1 MEVSSKILIG
11 AEFFITHDF
20 NDLDKK
26 NQQNIII
33 MKRQIDNF
41 FH

>member
-26 NQQNIII
+26 KTNKIL
-33 MKRQIDNF
+33 
-41 FH
+41 

>member
-11 AEFFITHDF
+11 AEFFSTHDF

-33 MKRQIDNF
+33 MKRQID
-41 FH
+41 